1 MFNAPPEKAGFSHTK
16 YNYMNDENLFA
27 VAMNNGGVSVLTVEK
42 PAKERR
48 RKIPKE
54 LSEIHRREKRWI
66 QSRWA
71 EIAEHLKIAHDLVR
85 AEKERLCREYAG
97 PQGSLIMQKKWQLLA
112 ELWSELDVLND
123 FPVITGEPNSNSING
138 LLSEMERSSRMTNS
152 WLRCM
157 SVYTGCKDD
166 PNRYQAQVTEDE
178 K

>member
-1 MFNAPPEKAGFSHTK
+1 
-16 YNYMNDENLFA
+16 MNHENLLA
-27 VAMNNGGVSVLTVEK
+27 IATNNIGNSKSTTEK
-42 PAKERR
+42 PAKDGR

-54 LSEIHRREKRWI
+54 LSEIHRREKRWVS
-66 QSRWA
+66 SRWA

-112 ELWSELDVLND
+112 ELWSELDLLSD
-123 FPVITGEPNSNSING
+123 FPVITGEANANSING

-166 PNRYQAQVTEDE
+166 PNRYQAQVRDDE

>member
-1 MFNAPPEKAGFSHTK
+1 MLNAPLQKAGLSHKK
-16 YNYMNDENLFA
+16 YNYMNHETLLEIA
-27 VAMNNGGVSVLTVEK
+27 TNNSGMSTSTIEK

-66 QSRWA
+66 RSRWV

-97 PQGSLIMQKKWQLLA
+97 PQGSLIMQRKWQLLA

-123 FPVITGEPNSNSING
+123 FPVITGEPNSDSVNG

-166 PNRYQAQVTEDE
+166 PNRYQPQVTKEE